1 MAKKPLSALMRL
13 RTLRFVTQK
22 ELADALGVTVNTV
35 SNWESGRS
43 IPKLTPFQYKTLLKK
58 LEITSDE
65 LPDHFGPPSQM
76 TEPTPD
82 NQ

>member
-13 RTLRFVTQK
+13 RTLRFITQK
-22 ELADALGVTVNTV
+22 ELAEALGVTINTV

-43 IPKLTPFQYKTLLKK
+43 IPKLTPLQYKILLKK

-65 LPDHFGPPSQM
+65 LPDHFGPPNNM

-82 NQ
+82 DE

>member
-65 LPDHFGPPSQM
+65 LPDHFGPLSPM
-76 TEPTPD
+76 TESTPD
-82 NQ
+82 S

>member
-43 IPKLTPFQYKTLLKK
+43 IPRLTPFQYKTLLRT

-65 LPDHFGPPSQM
+65 LPDHFGPTNNM
-76 TEPTPD
+76 TKETSD
-82 NQ
+82 SV

>member
-22 ELADALGVTVNTV
+22 ELADALGVTVNTI

-65 LPDHFGPPSQM
+65 LPDHFGPPNKM
-76 TEPTPD
+76 TESISE